1 MELQGVNLEGGFLSQ
16 CYTKFCLV
24 FISNVNSLIEEHKDL
39 QLILERQANPSEGR
53 RGVWHKWRQWLPPES
68 LSDQARYKCLISLMD
83 LCPTTPT
90 IFSIAKLSPLWP
102 ELSQTQISP
111 QLHQHRSAPNWHRA
125 VPFTHTRDGVEWSF
139 CFLRKR
145 KKESKK
151 REKKKGK
158 KRCQKKKAT
167 SLSYLYSV

>member
-1 MELQGVNLEGGFLSQ
+1 
-16 CYTKFCLV
+16 
-24 FISNVNSLIEEHKDL
+24 
-39 QLILERQANPSEGR
+39 
-53 RGVWHKWRQWLPPES
+53 
-68 LSDQARYKCLISLMD
+68 MD
-83 LCPTTPT
+83 LCPTTPN

-125 VPFTHTRDGVEWSF
+125 VPFTHTRDGVQWSF

-151 REKKKGK
+151 REKRKEK
-158 KRCQKKKAT
+158 KRGKEKESNNCNRTCLGSVVTHLMESTLCSETQTFKKYKSFRNTFWIFFVGAGNI
-167 SLSYLYSV
+167 SAPVLHPCRSPRGSGGSGAAR